1 MTPSSRELSKQSKAT
16 AGYESANN
24 RSCKP
29 AALAALDCSSSHV
42 QNPSIP
48 ESRWSRRAAAMCTKS
63 GECLRTASETTPAN
77 SSFGWK
83 NANRAEVS
91 AYTSGIFSGSPFPQ
105 DRVRPLF
112 PRSLLG
118 LPYLGHDLRPFRVN
132 RLRRRNQKGIGPSI
146 SQNTK
151 SFPLPR
157 AIQQLACFLVQHL

>member
-48 ESRWSRRAAAMCTKS
+48 ER
-63 GECLRTASETTPAN
+63 
-77 SSFGWK
+77 K
-83 NANRAEVS
+83 NANSAEVS

-132 RLRRRNQKGIGPSI
+132 RLCRRNQKGIGPSI

-151 SFPLPR
+151 SFSLPR